1 MHLERWPGPARN
13 GALALAL
20 GAALAQPRGA
30 AGQDAPARSAAGAGT
45 ALGVD
50 LYRIFAA
57 GDGNVFFSPY
67 SVSEALALLSSG
79 ADGRTRQELLKAL
92 HWTQG
97 PDQVPA
103 AFGDQDLQ
111 LEAASQ
117 GGTVLSV
124 ANSLWCQRGHEPR
137 AAYIAAARKY
147 FRADVRIADFAEDL
161 PVCQH
166 MINYWVEAKT
176 GGKIRALIPDGA
188 LTPRTQLV
196 LSNAVYFKG
205 SWERPFDPRR
215 TAPMAFFA
223 AHSLRIM
230 APTMER
236 TGKFRTKGLDA
247 CELLEL
253 PYAGGKL
260 SMVIVLPRAR
270 DGLSALETSLGAA
283 ELSLWLASLD
293 SAGAQELDV
302 MLPLFK
308 MTYAADL
315 ANPLAQLGVEAAFR
329 PEADFSGI
337 NGRRNLFVSNVLHKA
352 YVEVNEEG
360 TEAAAA
366 TGAVVTAKLA
376 VEMPRRFPVDH
387 PFLFLI
393 RDSSTGSLLFLGR
406 VVDPRAM

>member
-1 MHLERWPGPARN
+1 MHLERWPGPARR

-20 GAALAQPRGA
+20 AAVLAQPRGA
-30 AGQDAPARSAAGAGT
+30 AAQNAPGRDAAGAGA

-57 GDGNVFFSPY
+57 GDGNIFFSPY

-79 ADGRTRQELLKAL
+79 ADGRTRQELLGAL

-97 PDQVPA
+97 PDQMAA
-103 AFGDQDLQ
+103 AFGDQDAQ
-111 LEAASQ
+111 LDGASQ

-137 AAYIAAARKY
+137 ASFIAAARQY
-147 FRADVRIADFAEDL
+147 YRADVRIADFAEDL
-161 PVCQH
+161 PVSRH

-176 GGKIRALIPDGA
+176 GGKIHNLIPDGA

-196 LSNAVYFKG
+196 LANAIYFKG
-205 SWERPFDPRR
+205 RWERPFDPRR
-215 TAPMAFFA
+215 TAPMAFLA
-223 AHSLRIM
+223 AHSLTIM
-230 APTMER
+230 APTMRR
-236 TGKFRTKGLDA
+236 TGIFKTKAFDA

-260 SMVIVLPRAR
+260 SMVVVLPRAR
-270 DGLSALETSLGAA
+270 EGLASLEKGLGAA
-283 ELSLWLASLD
+283 ELSQWLASLD
-293 SAGAQELDV
+293 AARAEELDV
-302 MLPLFK
+302 MLPLFT
-308 MTYAADL
+308 MTYMADL
-315 ANPLAQLGVEAAFR
+315 ANPLAQLGVAAAFR
-329 PEADFSGI
+329 QEADFSRI

-352 YVEVNEEG
+352 FVEVNEEG

-366 TGAVVTAKLA
+366 TGVVVSKLA

-393 RDSSTGSLLFLGR
+393 RDASTGSLLFLGR
-406 VVDPRAM
+406 IVDPRAM